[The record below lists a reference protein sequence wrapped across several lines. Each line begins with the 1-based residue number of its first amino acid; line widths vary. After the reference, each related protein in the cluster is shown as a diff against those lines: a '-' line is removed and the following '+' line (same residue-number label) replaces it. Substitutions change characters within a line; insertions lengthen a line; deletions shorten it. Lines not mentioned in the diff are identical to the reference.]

1 MMMMIK
7 SMIISHYL
15 IDQLPT
21 VAANLLQHQPVAA
34 VLNINFEVS

>member
-7 SMIISHYL
+7 SMIISHHP

-21 VAANLLQHQPVAA
+21 VAANLYQAVAA
-34 VLNINFEVS
+34 VPNIEVS